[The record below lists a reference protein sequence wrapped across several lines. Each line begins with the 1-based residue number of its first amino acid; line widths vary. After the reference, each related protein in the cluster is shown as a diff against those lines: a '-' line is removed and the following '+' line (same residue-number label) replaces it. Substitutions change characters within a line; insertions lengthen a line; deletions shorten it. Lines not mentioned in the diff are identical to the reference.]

1 MAIDKKTN
9 YGNISISLDAVA
21 TVAASAA
28 LDCYGVVGLT
38 SKNSLAGNIHD
49 ILRKE
54 SFTEGIVARKTKA
67 GYAVDIFLVVVYG
80 VKITEI
86 VAEVQKQVKYVLEKT
101 FDMRFY
107 AINVY
112 VQSVK
117 EML

>member
-1 MAIDKKTN
+1 MEKKKTTN
-9 YGNISISLDAVA
+9 ENAISLDAIA

-38 SKNSLAGNIHD
+38 SKSSLANNTQEV
-49 ILRKE
+49 LRREK
-54 SFTEGIVARKTKA
+54 FTKGVVARKTKS
-67 GYAVDIFLVVVYG
+67 GYAVDLHLVLVHG

-86 VAEVQKQVKYVLEKT
+86 VAEVQKQVKYVLETT

>member
-1 MAIDKKTN
+1 MEKKQNHDGT
-9 YGNISISLDAVA
+9 SISLDAIV

-38 SKNSLAGNIHD
+38 SKSSLSGNINEV
-49 ILRKE
+49 LRKE
-54 SFTEGIVARKTKA
+54 NFSKGVVARKTKSGA
-67 GYAVDIFLVVVYG
+67 YSVDLHLVLVHG

-86 VAEVQKQVKYVLEKT
+86 IAEVQKQVKYVLETT
-101 FDMRFY
+101 FDMRFH

-112 VQSVK
+112 VQSIK

>member
-1 MAIDKKTN
+1 MAIEKKTS
-9 YGNISISLDAVA
+9 YGDISISLDAIA

-38 SKNSLAGNIHD
+38 SKSSLSDNIQE

-54 SFTEGIVARKTKA
+54 SFTKGVVARKAKA

-101 FDMRFY
+101 FDMRFH

-112 VQSVK
+112 VQSIK

>member
-1 MAIDKKTN
+1 MAIQEKTTH
-9 YGNISISLDAVA
+9 GKIAISLDAIA

-38 SKNSLAGNIHD
+38 SKSSLAENID
-49 ILRKE
+49 EILKKE
-54 SFTEGIVARKTKA
+54 YFSKGVSARKTKS
-67 GYAVDIFLVVVYG
+67 GFAVDLYVVLVYG

-101 FDMRFY
+101 FDMRFS